1 MAESSLGSSL
11 PSPSFSVEEKL
22 HPVPLPRTTKLLFL
36 RRRLLALLRLLYQK
50 RFDWPFV
57 SRVTGHI
64 IVLALVFSVYV
75 VGQLPWQAWIS
86 AVPVPRIVLRT
97 PRPVESDVALRR
109 PLREPVVSVQQP
121 PMLHVRVSPWTT
133 MVAEQPAVARTEPV
147 IYIVQP
153 GDNPSLI
160 AARFGLKTESVIWA
174 NPELEKHPDL
184 LTVGQELIIPPVDG
198 VLHTVRKGDTLENIA
213 KKYKVSVEDIV
224 NYAPNNLK
232 PGAQLVEGQK
242 IMVPGGEKPYVAPV
256 VRAPGRW
263 INPGPFSGAT
273 GAFMWP
279 VGGRIT
285 QQPHRY
291 HMALDIA
298 NVLGT
303 PVVAADAGVVVFA
316 GWDNTGYGY
325 SIVVDHGNGF
335 RTRYAHLSYYLVKA
349 GDKVSKGA
357 IIGKV
362 GSTGRSTGPHLHF
375 EIIYQG
381 VRRNPYN
388 YLP

>member
-22 HPVPLPRTTKLLFL
+22 RPVTLPHTTTPLFL
-36 RRRLLALLRLLYQK
+36 QTRFLALLRLLHQK
-50 RFDWPFV
+50 RLDWPFV
-57 SRVTGHI
+57 SRVTSHI
-64 IVLALVFSVYV
+64 IVLILVFSVQFV
-75 VGQLPWQAWIS
+75 SQLPWQTWLS
-86 AVPVPRIVLRT
+86 TVPVPRIALRASRT
-97 PRPVESDVALRR
+97 VDPALRR
-109 PLREPVVSVQQP
+109 PLREPVVPAQESP
-121 PMLHVRVSPWTT
+121 ALHIQVSPWTA
-133 MVAEQPAVARTEPV
+133 VAERPAVARTKPV

-153 GDNPSLI
+153 GDNPTLI
-160 AARFGLKTESVIWA
+160 AARFGLKTESIIWA

-184 LTVGQELIIPPVDG
+184 LSVGQELVIPPVDG
-198 VLHTVRKGDTLENIA
+198 VLHTVKKGDTLESIA

-224 NYAPNNLK
+224 SYAPNNLK
-232 PGAQLVEGQK
+232 PGAQLVEGQR

-256 VRAPGRW
+256 VRAGRW
-263 INPGPFSGAT
+263 IKPGRFSGAT
-273 GAFMWP
+273 GSFVWP

-285 QQPHRY
+285 QGPHRY

-316 GWDNTGYGY
+316 GWDRTGYGY
-325 SIVVDHGNGF
+325 SIVIDHGNGF
-335 RTRYAHLSYYLVKA
+335 MTRYAHLSYYFVEA
-349 GDKVSKGA
+349 GDKVNKGA
-357 IIGKV
+357 VIGKV

-375 EIIYQG
+375 EVIYQG